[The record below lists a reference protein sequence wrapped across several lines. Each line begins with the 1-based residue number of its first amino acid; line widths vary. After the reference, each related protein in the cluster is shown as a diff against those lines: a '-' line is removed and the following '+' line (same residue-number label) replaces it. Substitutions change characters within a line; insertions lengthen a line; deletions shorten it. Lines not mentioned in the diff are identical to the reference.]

1 MMVWAKAK
9 LVAGI
14 ALAALITTAGGVAL
28 IAATATPSPRLR
40 PPAPREFAAPAASQ
54 PQRGDYPKLSPYD
67 AIRWKDDDTPEIH
80 VAGTWYGW
88 LAIDDVD
95 VAKII
100 EFTRDRY
107 KPREVRMR
115 IGEDLVEVLTR
126 MGNPPGPT
134 VKLKVRKLDTGEAID
149 LNDVPMTHE
158 NRQKVFKA
166 RLESENTPAR

>member
-1 MMVWAKAK
+1 MMIWAKAK
-9 LVAGI
+9 LVAGVV
-14 ALAALITTAGGVAL
+14 LASVITTAGGVAL
-28 IAATATPSPRLR
+28 IAATTASSPRQL
-40 PPAPREFAAPAASQ
+40 AAPASQ
-54 PQRGDYPKLSPYD
+54 PERRDYARLAPYD
-67 AIRWKDDDTPEIH
+67 AIRWKDDNSPEIR

-88 LAIDDVD
+88 LALDEAD

-100 EFTRDRY
+100 EFTRNTY

-166 RLESENTPAR
+166 RLDSERAR